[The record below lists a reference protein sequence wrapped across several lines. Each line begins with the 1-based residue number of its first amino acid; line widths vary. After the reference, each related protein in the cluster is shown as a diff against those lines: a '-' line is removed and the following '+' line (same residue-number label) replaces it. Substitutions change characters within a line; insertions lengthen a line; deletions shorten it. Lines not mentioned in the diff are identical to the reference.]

1 MRNQLIMRNAW
12 IIARKG
18 QRKFGGK
25 VSEYFAEALKI
36 SWKLYKTQKAR
47 KGGQIAA
54 VAPWFL
60 EKKFGHKSMIQQIN
74 GDSILRIKKETEKA
88 YLIEA
93 VAYYENGQVEIKNEF
108 WAPKSVCA

>member
-1 MRNQLIMRNAW
+1 MKMKVIMGNAW

-36 SWKLYKTQKAR
+36 SWALYKKEKAR
-47 KGGQIAA
+47 KGGDI
-54 VAPWFL
+54 VMIAPWFL

-74 GDSILRIKKETEKA
+74 GDSILKIKKETEKA

-93 VAYYENGQVEIKNEF
+93 VAYYEGGKVEIKNEF